1 MLIGE
6 LAEAVGLTSQTIRF
20 YERRGLLPAP
30 HRAANG
36 YRAYDDSSVFRV
48 LFIRSAQS
56 AGLTLAEI
64 GSIVGLRDR
73 GDLPCTH
80 VATLLHDKL
89 DGVRARQAELA
100 SLEAELERLLAR
112 SRHLDPADCADS
124 DGCHILTEPRRS
136 GRGG

>member
-56 AGLTLAEI
+56 AGLTLTTPGQLAVELYTRTAVRVRFY
-64 GSIVGLRDR
+64 G
-73 GDLPCTH
+73 CT
-80 VATLLHDKL
+80 
-89 DGVRARQAELA
+89 RAKEL
-100 SLEAELERLLAR
+100 S
-112 SRHLDPADCADS
+112 
-124 DGCHILTEPRRS
+124 T
-136 GRGG
+136 